1 MQDLSAWL
9 NFFFFKKGR
18 QKKASKITFGS
29 INTHKAGAQAEDGRV
44 RALGVDVSA
53 EKAVAHIAR
62 VMEVGVRGV
71 ALFRSQ
77 VCHCVRGG
85 DEAGVCGQIEMEA
98 FPERIDPVVN
108 P

>member
-1 MQDLSAWL
+1 MVW
-9 NFFFFKKGR
+9 FKR
-18 QKKASKITFGS
+18 LKKKKRSD
-29 INTHKAGAQAEDGRV
+29 THKASAQAEDSGV
-44 RALGVDVSA
+44 LAVGVDVSA

-62 VMEVGVRGV
+62 VLEVGVRGV

-85 DEAGVCGQIEMEA
+85 DEAGVCGQIEMKA
-98 FPERIDPVVN
+98 LPERINPVVN